1 MGDSNYVLVGGQNG
15 TWFETGQTPRL
26 ERLDLDNYSVTHLT
40 PVPGGGTVWGGGWNG
55 SQWLISGWGEDDGA
69 NGSDPYIYLYDG
81 RSQVLGGSLDQYE
94 AESSWRGGDIFAAS
108 YNGKEWLLSGL
119 GSGILPP
126 LTNQPNNHMSL
137 STFDGRDF
145 TDLSDSVPRQRDAVL
160 YTNAW
165 NGQYWLVGGGY
176 DTDGVLFSSDGVNM
190 VDLTAQIAQ
199 AVPSFG
205 SVQSIAWNG
214 YYWLIGGVN
223 FLAAYDG
230 YAFADLTNKL
240 DAALTQSGAC
250 CTSVNAIAWDGAE
263 WMLGGGTPVAQTDYG
278 QAWLVTYSSTTFVD
292 LTPEIKQLATDSVPN
307 SSILA
312 VAAAPNSW
320 VIGGYSKNQG
330 FLYEYSGKSFT
341 NLSGLVGNF
350 TYVNWVGAERVQ
362 NNVQRSPNAHNR
374 AFPES
379 RTIMS
384 QYIDLTFPSMFS
396 VSTTV
401 ANSLCRLAKFTS

>member
-1 MGDSNYVLVGGQNG
+1 MSDSNYVMVGGQNG
-15 TWFETGQTPRL
+15 TWFESGQAPRL
-26 ERLDLDNYSVTHLT
+26 EKVDLDDYSVTPLT

-69 NGSDPYIYLYDG
+69 NGSNPYIYLYDG
-81 RSQVLGGSLDQYE
+81 RSQVLGGSVDQYE

-108 YNGKEWLLSGL
+108 YSGKEWLLSGL
-119 GSGILPP
+119 GSGVLPP
-126 LTNQPNNHMSL
+126 LRSQPNNHMSL
-137 STFDGRDF
+137 STFDGHDF
-145 TDLSDSVPRQRDAVL
+145 TDLSDSIPRQRDAIL

-176 DTDGVLFSSDGVNM
+176 GDDGVLFSFDGVSM

-240 DAALTQSGAC
+240 DSALTQSGAC
-250 CTSVNAIAWDGAE
+250 CTSVNAMAWNGAE

-278 QAWLVTYSSTTFVD
+278 QAWLATYSSTGFVD
-292 LTPEIKQLATDSVPN
+292 LTPEIKPLATDSIPN
-307 SSILA
+307 SSILD

-320 VIGGYSKNQG
+320 VIGGYLSNRA
-330 FLYEYSGKSFT
+330 FLYEYTGKSFT
-341 NLSGLVGNF
+341 NLSDLVSNF
-350 TYVNWVGAERVQ
+350 AYVNWIGAERAQ
-362 NNVQRSPNAHNR
+362 NNSQRSPSAHNH

-379 RTIMS
+379 RMIMS
-384 QYIDLTFPSMFS
+384 QYKEW
-396 VSTTV
+396 V
-401 ANSLCRLAKFTS
+401 ADRLRSFEIYRFD